1 MEEGGHVRRDRF
13 LRRTDDE
20 VASTKSTLGPTGTEM
35 QAYVSLVSREGLPKL
50 GLSFDKHAGLVKL
63 HCFIVYTADALFAVY
78 GLCCADGVRAQRGLE
93 AG

>member
-1 MEEGGHVRRDRF
+1 
-13 LRRTDDE
+13 
-20 VASTKSTLGPTGTEM
+20 M

-50 GLSFDKHAGLVKL
+50 GLSFDNHAGLVKL